1 MFHHDIAVMV
11 DRALR
16 TKFLHGWIVLVFWPL
31 FQDVGVIIGGG
42 GGGGMSD
49 RNSPTKLLQ
58 GPDVMAVHICEMCC
72 SLPVCR
78 QHSLSCPDISPSGGR
93 FHLWCVTHIFS

>member
-1 MFHHDIAVMV
+1 MDCVGILA
-11 DRALR
+11 
-16 TKFLHGWIVLVFWPL
+16 IVSGCGCDYW
-31 FQDVGVIIGGG
+31 
-42 GGGGMSD
+42 GGGMSD

-78 QHSLSCPDISPSGGR
+78 QHSLSCPDISPSGGQVSSVVCNTYFQLIEGGEQESR
-93 FHLWCVTHIFS
+93 MYFGVFSVSSKT